1 MQSQEGTGG
10 EPAAGGP
17 GLRGP
22 VVRRPATAAEAK
34 ALAHPLRMR
43 ILRLCLDRSLTNKQL
58 AEWLGKDPGTVLH
71 HVRTLVASGFLVPD
85 EVRQG
90 PKGALEKPYRATGK
104 SWTLSLEESPVPEAT
119 TTQAMLEAFLAE
131 LAEAG
136 GPSAATS
143 FNRLALTLNKASR
156 DELLARVLAILDEFV
171 TRPPDPDGEP
181 YGLLFGMHR
190 RPLGP
195 DGPVRPTGGAAPEPS
210 DSPGDQDPGS
220 GGVAPRS

>member
-1 MQSQEGTGG
+1 M
-10 EPAAGGP
+10 EPTI
-17 GLRGP
+17 RGP

-58 AEWLGKDPGTVLH
+58 AEWLDKDPGTVLH
-71 HVRTLVASGFLVPD
+71 HVRTLVNTGFLAPD

-90 PKGALEKPYRATGK
+90 EKGALEKPYRATGK
-104 SWTLSLEESPVPEAT
+104 SWTLSLEESPVPQDADA
-119 TTQAMLEAFLAE
+119 QAMLEAFQAE

-136 GPSAATS
+136 PGASAG
-143 FNRLALTLNKASR
+143 FNRLALTLSKASR
-156 DELLARVLAILDEFV
+156 EELESRVLAILDEYV

-181 YGLLFGMHR
+181 YGLLFAMHR
-190 RPLGP
+190 RSLG
-195 DGPVRPTGGAAPEPS
+195 PEPS
-210 DSPGDQDPGS
+210 EGPAQHPRGHASGS

>member
-1 MQSQEGTGG
+1 M
-10 EPAAGGP
+10 EPRI
-17 GLRGP
+17 RGP

-71 HVRTLVASGFLVPD
+71 HVRTLVKSGFLVPD

-90 PKGALEKPYRATGK
+90 EKGALEKPYRATGK
-104 SWTLSLEESPVPEAT
+104 SWTLSLEESPVPEGIDA
-119 TTQAMLEAFLAE
+119 QAMLEAFQAE

-136 GPSAATS
+136 PGAAAG
-143 FNRLALTLNKASR
+143 FNRLALTLNAAAR
-156 DELLARVLAILDEFV
+156 EELESRVLAILDEFV

-181 YGLLFGMHR
+181 YGLLFAMHHRTLPPDPSRRSR
-190 RPLGP
+190 RPRGQ
-195 DGPVRPTGGAAPEPS
+195 E
-210 DSPGDQDPGS
+210 PGS
-220 GGVAPRS
+220 GGVEPRS

>member
-1 MQSQEGTGG
+1 MVSM
-10 EPAAGGP
+10 EPMIS
-17 GLRGP
+17 GP

-34 ALAHPLRMR
+34 ALVHPLRMR

-58 AEWLGKDPGTVLH
+58 ADWLGKDPGTVLH
-71 HVRTLVASGFLVPD
+71 HVRTLVKSGFLVPD

-90 PKGALEKPYRATGK
+90 EKGALEKPYRATGK
-104 SWTLSLEESPVPEAT
+104 SWTLSLEESPVPEGIDA
-119 TTQAMLEAFLAE
+119 QAMLEAFQAE

-136 GPSAATS
+136 PGAAAG

-156 DELLARVLAILDEFV
+156 EELESRVLAILDEYV

-181 YGLLFGMHR
+181 YGLLFAMHR
-190 RPLGP
+190 RSPGP
-195 DGPVRPTGGAAPEPS
+195 DPSGGPARPPRTP
-210 DSPGDQDPGS
+210 PGQGPGR

>member
-1 MQSQEGTGG
+1 MINRGGTDG
-10 EPAAGGP
+10 EPAGAAP

-71 HVRTLVASGFLVPD
+71 HVRTLVATGFLVPD

-90 PKGALEKPYRATGK
+90 SKGALEKPYRATGK

-119 TTQAMLEAFLAE
+119 ATQAMLEAFLAE

-136 GPSAATS
+136 PGAATG
-143 FNRLALTLNKASR
+143 FNRLALTLNKASH

-181 YGLLFGMHR
+181 YGLLFAMHR
-190 RPLGP
+190 RPPGP
-195 DGPVRPTGGAAPEPS
+195 APP
-210 DSPGDQDPGS
+210 DPPGDQDPGS